1 MYLWWVMGSAHGE
14 SDRSK
19 IGGSELVN
27 ALEAAL
33 VSSVVTERG
42 STDGFSGGNFYGKLE
57 GSWIGETLGAED
69 GYDRGSSNC
78 SLYGIVDDNL
88 RISTLVQ

>member
-1 MYLWWVMGSAHGE
+1 MGSAHGE

-42 STDGFSGGNFYGKLE
+42 STDGFSGGNFYGKIE
-57 GSWIGETLGAED
+57 GS
-69 GYDRGSSNC
+69 
-78 SLYGIVDDNL
+78 
-88 RISTLVQ
+88 